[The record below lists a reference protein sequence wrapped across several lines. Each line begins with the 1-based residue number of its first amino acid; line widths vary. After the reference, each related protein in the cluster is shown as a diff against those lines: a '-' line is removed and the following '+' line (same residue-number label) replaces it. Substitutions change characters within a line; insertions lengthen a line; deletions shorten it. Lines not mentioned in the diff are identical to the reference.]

1 MAEKISFSIDLTELK
16 DFTPTEGLGS
26 NSLIEK
32 DGSYTGNI
40 TRVMLQKAKSG
51 NPMFLVQQIVDDAD
65 AKGAMLLQNVIVG
78 GKDRNGDSLARQLG
92 ALLTSIGYSVEQ
104 IRGLAANGSID
115 GEAMAKSL
123 IGKRVYFTV
132 EAEAYEGKIS
142 SRIQNYVT
150 KQAYDDAVAANA
162 HRRPRRVT
170 DASFSGAPA
179 GAAGMPAP
187 TGTAANGATKAK
199 DPLAALSGLNLL
211 GG

>member
-1 MAEKISFSIDLTELK
+1 MAEKVSFSIDLTELK
-16 DFTPTEGLGS
+16 DFTPSEGLGS

-40 TRVMLQKAKSG
+40 TKVMLQKSKDG
-51 NPMFLVQQIVDDAD
+51 KPMFLVQQIVDDAD
-65 AKGAMLLQNVIVG
+65 AKGAMLLQNVLVG
-78 GKDRNGDSLARQLG
+78 GRDRNGDPLARQLG
-92 ALLTSIGYSVEQ
+92 SLLTSIGYSVEQ
-104 IRGLAANGSID
+104 IRGLAATGNID
-115 GEAMAKSL
+115 GEAMAKQL
-123 IGKRVYFTV
+123 TGKRVYFTV

-187 TGTAANGATKAK
+187 AGAAATGAKAK
-199 DPLAALSGLNLL
+199 DPMAALAGLNLL
-211 GG
+211 P